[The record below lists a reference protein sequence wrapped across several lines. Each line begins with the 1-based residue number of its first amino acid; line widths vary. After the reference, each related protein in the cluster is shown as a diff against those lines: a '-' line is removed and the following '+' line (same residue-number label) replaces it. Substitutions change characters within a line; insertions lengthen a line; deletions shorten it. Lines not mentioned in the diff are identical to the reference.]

1 MLTTRQKDVNSS
13 LNLDSALM
21 DHVAN
26 LVIKS
31 KTYYLNFFRESC
43 STISYTQL
51 LNDFEKADKIDESF
65 LKRPRLMTFE
75 NLVDSNGL
83 IAKREKLFEDF
94 KKLRLEMK
102 TNNNNN
108 EYDIMGTNTINL
120 PINNNANLMKDKKRT
135 RFMSM

>member
-1 MLTTRQKDVNSS
+1 
-13 LNLDSALM
+13 M

-43 STISYTQL
+43 SSISYTQL

-108 EYDIMGTNTINL
+108 EYDIMGTNTINF